1 MKLYTGRGD
10 GGETDLLG
18 ARVPKTDPRIEAIG
32 ALDEAS
38 SAIGL
43 ARAAAREERTGD
55 DLLAVQ
61 RDLYKV
67 MAELAFT
74 TEQYPQRVVLG
85 PDRVA
90 WLSAETDALTAEAP
104 PPREFVLPG
113 ETPQGAALDWAR
125 VIARRA
131 ERRVVA
137 LIDDGQVRNPEVPRY
152 LNRLSSLLF
161 ALSRWE
167 EHQAGVGAVVAKT
180 DEPGGD

>member
-1 MKLYTGRGD
+1 MRLYTGRGD

-18 ARVPKTDPRIEAIG
+18 ERVSKTDPRIEAIG

-38 SAIGL
+38 SALGL
-43 ARAAAREERTGD
+43 ARAAAREERTRA
-55 DLLAVQ
+55 DLVAVQ

-74 TEQYPQRVVLG
+74 TEQYPQRVELG
-85 PDRVA
+85 ADRVA
-90 WLSAETDALTAEAP
+90 WLSAETDALTREAP

-113 ETPQGAALDWAR
+113 DTPQGAALDWAR

-131 ERRVVA
+131 ERHVA
-137 LIDDGQVRNPEVPRY
+137 AVAEAGHVRNAEVARY

-161 ALSRWE
+161 ALARWE
-167 EHQAGVGAVVAKT
+167 EHQAGVGPLVAKT
-180 DEPGGD
+180 GEHRAP